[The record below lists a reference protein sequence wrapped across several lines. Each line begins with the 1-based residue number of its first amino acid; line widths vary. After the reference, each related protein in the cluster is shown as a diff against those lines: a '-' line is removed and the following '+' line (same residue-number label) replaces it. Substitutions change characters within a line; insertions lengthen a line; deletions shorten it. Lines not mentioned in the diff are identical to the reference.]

1 MARPCK
7 ELWHR
12 WHHQTAE
19 RQRYHIE
26 EATRT
31 VRSRGDANT
40 PAHQILKQAVHVKSR
55 HRPNAQ
61 WRRPPGRPRNS
72 WLQQVDN
79 GSLTGSRQSWRA
91 ARSWALRVV
100 ATGFR
105 CLCGVCATMMMMI
118 MVIFSLCLSSLNPA
132 RESGWAVKILVS
144 CTHWK
149 WFWGTTAY
157 FAAAFRVPPS
167 CPQEQSSYF

>member
-40 PAHQILKQAVHVKSR
+40 PAHQILKQAVDVKSR
-55 HRPNAQ
+55 RLTDRHQTVLESCKIVGIAGRCYGLPLPM
-61 WRRPPGRPRNS
+61 RRMRY
-72 WLQQVDN
+72 DDDDDD
-79 GSLTGSRQSWRA
+79 
-91 ARSWALRVV
+91 
-100 ATGFR
+100 
-105 CLCGVCATMMMMI
+105 MMI

-132 RESGWAVKILVS
+132 RESGWAVKSTGFLHTLKVI
-144 CTHWK
+144 
-149 WFWGTTAY
+149 WGNNGS
-157 FAAAFRVPPS
+157 FCSSVPGSPFMS
-167 CPQEQSSYF
+167 PRTEFLLLKS